1 MNNIRNT
8 LLTRAW
14 LYNPSPYMKREIA
27 AGPSTGVYSR
37 RFLRICNVDVYALDA
52 DVIFERLPKSPTCW
66 AWISVSSN
74 YWRP

>member
-14 LYNPSPYMKREIA
+14 ICKPAQHMKREVSS
-27 AGPSTGVYSR
+27 GPSSGIYSR

-52 DVIFERLPKSPTCW
+52 NVIFERLPNSNTW
-66 AWISVSSN
+66 AWVSVSSN